1 MIIPEYK
8 LIFIHIPK
16 CGGTSVE
23 AYISN
28 SYKLEY
34 KFCNILQNIEK
45 ENYILNKKSGSK
57 ALQHLTA
64 LEIKQNINDFEKYYK
79 FSVVRNPYDRIISE
93 YNWYRTIKLYKSY
106 RKLDDFLKHVQN
118 VFKNKDFYKNLYS
131 DHLIP
136 QYLFV
141 YDKNKLIVDK
151 VYKFEE
157 FYEIEKDLKV
167 EYNINREMG
176 VCNKSGDK
184 KKIKLNKFQKEVIY
198 NLYKKDFELFNYN
211 K

>member
-136 QYLFV
+136 QYLF
-141 YDKNKLIVDK
+141 
-151 VYKFEE
+151 
-157 FYEIEKDLKV
+157 
-167 EYNINREMG
+167 
-176 VCNKSGDK
+176 
-184 KKIKLNKFQKEVIY
+184 
-198 NLYKKDFELFNYN
+198 
-211 K
+211 

>member
-1 MIIPEYK
+1 
-8 LIFIHIPK
+8 
-16 CGGTSVE
+16 
-23 AYISN
+23 
-28 SYKLEY
+28 
-34 KFCNILQNIEK
+34 NIEK

>member
-16 CGGTSVE
+16 CGGTSIEV
-23 AYISN
+23 YISN
-28 SYKLEY
+28 NYKLKY
-34 KFCNILQNIEK
+34 KFCNVLNNIEK
-45 ENYILNKKSGSK
+45 NSYILDKKSGSK

-64 LEIKQNINDFEKYYK
+64 LEIRQNFNDFEKYYK

-93 YNWYRTIKLYKSY
+93 YHWSRTIKSYKSY
-106 RKLDDFLKHVQN
+106 NKFDDFLKHVQN
-118 VFKNKDFYKNLYS
+118 VFKNKDFYKNLFS

-136 QYLFV
+136 QYLFL
-141 YDKNKLIVDK
+141 YENNKLIVDK

-157 FYEIEKDLKV
+157 FYEIEKNLKDK
-167 EYNINREMG
+167 YNIDRKMR
-176 VCNKSGDK
+176 VCNKTK
-184 KKIKLNKFQKEVIY
+184 KEKIKLNKIQKEVIY
-198 NLYKKDFELFNYN
+198 NLYKKDFELFKYD